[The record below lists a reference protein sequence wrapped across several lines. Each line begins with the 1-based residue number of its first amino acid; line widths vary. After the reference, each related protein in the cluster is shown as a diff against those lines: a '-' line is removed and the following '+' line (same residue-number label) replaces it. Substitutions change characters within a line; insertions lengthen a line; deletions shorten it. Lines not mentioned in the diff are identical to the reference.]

1 MLYYFFPLSRIALF
15 VIQAGI
21 IIENPTNREKTT
33 FTTLR
38 SEFEQKKHQQQL
50 YEKKSEKWRKNE
62 ENANKKCEQNKSNY
76 TYWERERESMNVCV
90 RVPFIPSRISRYACY
105 IIIDPL
111 ILHTLL

>member
-50 YEKKSEKWRKNE
+50 YEEKKWKMKKKRRKNE
-62 ENANKKCEQNKSNY
+62 ENANKKMRTK
-76 TYWERERESMNVCV
+76 
-90 RVPFIPSRISRYACY
+90 
-105 IIIDPL
+105 
-111 ILHTLL
+111 